1 MIYPLTLRMRIVIRK
16 VEYMSD
22 KKPKPRMKT
31 IRVLNHPLYGDYD
44 MRITLKEFNRIKK
57 YLKTYIEAQQLLE
70 NIK

>member
-1 MIYPLTLRMRIVIRK
+1 
-16 VEYMSD
+16 MSD